1 MFFLSRAM
9 HPVIINPAAQAF
21 LLLLLV
27 VSFAYN
33 CLASDHNHHHRII
46 GGQPAPPNRYP
57 YTISLQHYSNH
68 ICGGSLILHD
78 VVLTAA
84 HCINDDYYLELDVVV
99 GNNALSSDDDYGE
112 SRSVKERRS
121 VKQRVIHPHYNW
133 KTFEYDFAIVVLDRP
148 IQHAINETTHLITLN
163 QNNSYPP
170 PTTNNETSAQIL
182 GWGTTGHNYYPTHLQ
197 MANVTVIPNEIC
209 SMANDTNS
217 GRSYDGLIYESM
229 ICTDS
234 DEGKDSCQGDSGGP
248 VIIPQ
253 QQQQRHDDSDVNEDV
268 VVTDVQIGV
277 ISWGFGCAKFP
288 GVDGRVSMA
297 YDWIQ
302 RIACGLSSDT
312 SGSSLCEDYHD
323 DDGATLLEEEEEQLS
338 SSLSPSSSY
347 QPTHQLTE
355 SLSFIATPTTAP
367 LVADDGNDSHHSNSI
382 TSPTVVGTISSPTPS
397 SSSPAML
404 SVTSIVPTFEEPRTA
419 GQDDQSSSPT
429 VEPSTDVS
437 SSMTPT
443 SRSHSSVSP
452 SQQPTHLQTTIA
464 INTPTFDGIM
474 STNNEEA
481 KEVSKDDTYRPSN
494 SPSAFPTWV
503 LPIMNAEVATSG

>member
-1 MFFLSRAM
+1 M
-9 HPVIINPAAQAF
+9 
-21 LLLLLV
+21 
-27 VSFAYN
+27 
-33 CLASDHNHHHRII
+33 
-46 GGQPAPPNRYP
+46 
-57 YTISLQHYSNH
+57 
-68 ICGGSLILHD
+68 
-78 VVLTAA
+78 LTAA

-99 GNNALSSDDDYGE
+99 GNNNALSSDDDYDE
-112 SRSVKERRS
+112 SRSERRS
-121 VKQRVIHPHYNW
+121 VKQRVIHPEYNW
-133 KTFEYDFAIVVLDRP
+133 KTFEYDFAIVLLDRP
-148 IQHAINETTHLITLN
+148 IQHAINETTTHLVTLN

-170 PTTNNETSAQIL
+170 PTTTTNETTTTAQIL
-182 GWGTTGHNYYPTHLQ
+182 GWGTTGHNYYPTALQ

-209 SMANDTNS
+209 SMANDTN
-217 GRSYDGLIYESM
+217 GRSYDGLIFESM

-253 QQQQRHDDSDVNEDV
+253 QQQQQRHDDSDVNDDV

-312 SGSSLCEDYHD
+312 SGSSLCQDDHEDVA
-323 DDGATLLEEEEEQLS
+323 ATSLEEEEQLS

-367 LVADDGNDSHHSNSI
+367 LVANDGHDGHHSNSI
-382 TSPTVVGTISSPTPS
+382 TSPTVVGTTSSSPTPS
-397 SSSPAML
+397 SSSSSTTL

-419 GQDDQSSSPT
+419 GQEDQSS
-429 VEPSTDVS
+429 PSTDVS

-443 SRSHSSVSP
+443 SISHSSVSP
-452 SQQPTHLQTTIA
+452 SLQPTHIPTTMT
-464 INTPTFDGIM
+464 INTPTIDW
-474 STNNEEA
+474 STTNNEEA
-481 KEVSKDDTYRPSN
+481 KEESKHDTYRPSN

-503 LPIMNAEVATSG
+503 LPMMNAAVAND

>member
-1 MFFLSRAM
+1 MKLHATTLLIA
-9 HPVIINPAAQAF
+9 IIIIT
-21 LLLLLV
+21 LV
-27 VSFAYN
+27 SSACASSSFN
-33 CLASDHNHHHRII
+33 SHNHHHRII

-84 HCINDDYYLELDVVV
+84 HCINDDYYLELDVVF
-99 GNNALSSDDDYGE
+99 GNNALDSDDDDIE
-112 SRSVKERRS
+112 RSSSRSEWRS
-121 VKQRVIHPHYNW
+121 VKQRVIHPEYNW

-148 IQHAINETTHLITLN
+148 IQHAINETTHLVTLN

-170 PTTNNETSAQIL
+170 PATNETTTTAQIL
-182 GWGTTGHNYYPTHLQ
+182 GWGTTGHNYYPTALQ
-197 MANVTVIPNEIC
+197 MANVTVISNEIC

-253 QQQQRHDDSDVNEDV
+253 QQQQRHDDDDSDVNEDV

-302 RIACGLSSDT
+302 STACGLSSDT

-323 DDGATLLEEEEEQLS
+323 DDGATLLEEEEQLS

-347 QPTHQLTE
+347 QPTQQLTE

-367 LVADDGNDSHHSNSI
+367 LVANDGHDGHSNNEI
-382 TSPTVVGTISSPTPS
+382 TSPTVVGATSSPTPS
-397 SSSPAML
+397 SSSPTTTL

-419 GQDDQSSSPT
+419 GQEDQSSPST
-429 VEPSTDVS
+429 STDVS

-443 SRSHSSVSP
+443 SIIHSSVSP
-452 SQQPTHLQTTIA
+452 SQQPTHIPTTMT
-464 INTPTFDGIM
+464 INTPTIDW
-474 STNNEEA
+474 STTNNEEA
-481 KEVSKDDTYRPSN
+481 KEESKHDTYRPSN

-503 LPIMNAEVATSG
+503 LPMMNAAVAND